1 LAFYQPYLAQF
12 TELALD
18 SAALTSELKLQLSW
32 LEQPALKLQGPLRI
46 DNLDLK
52 DQRSQS
58 DLLKWSSF
66 TLSDIDLD
74 SAKQTLALG
83 EMNFNQPY
91 FLIEIADDFS
101 TNLSG
106 IVKSSGSAEPSQGS
120 SEVASSATPWQITL
134 ANTQVSQGLVDFA
147 DRSLSPNFSA
157 RIEQVKG
164 HLVALTENPEQLAD
178 VSLSGE
184 VDGYAPVSFAG
195 QVAPLASQPKFDA
208 ALDFSHLEL
217 TRLSAYSGTYAG
229 YVIERGQMSLALAY
243 KLQQGQ
249 LQGSNQ
255 VYIEQLQLG
264 QRTNSDK
271 ATSLPVELAIALLED
286 DKGVID
292 LGLEVS
298 GDVNDPDFNV
308 AGLVFKALGNAI
320 KKIITSPFSLL
331 GSLIGSD
338 ETLNQLVFDGGSS
351 QLQEQQNSK
360 LASLVEGLAKRPQ
373 LKMSIIGSVDPVLD
387 VPVLKRQHLAE
398 ELNQQAKLELP
409 IEQIN
414 LSKVLEEPALRRA
427 LELLSQ
433 QRLEE
438 SLRQEQSKQISAKLR
453 EQQQLSPENV
463 NLELYSLWY
472 QLLVEQIEI
481 TDGELEALAEQ
492 RAIAVKDALTEQH
505 GLALERAFVERKAL
519 SQQSGKAEVSLSIL
533 TQ

>member
-1 LAFYQPYLAQF
+1 
-12 TELALD
+12 
-18 SAALTSELKLQLSW
+18 
-32 LEQPALKLQGPLRI
+32 
-46 DNLDLK
+46 
-52 DQRSQS
+52 
-58 DLLKWSSF
+58 
-66 TLSDIDLD
+66 
-74 SAKQTLALG
+74 
-83 EMNFNQPY
+83 
-91 FLIEIADDFS
+91 
-101 TNLSG
+101 
-106 IVKSSGSAEPSQGS
+106 
-120 SEVASSATPWQITL
+120 
-134 ANTQVSQGLVDFA
+134 
-147 DRSLSPNFSA
+147 
-157 RIEQVKG
+157 
-164 HLVALTENPEQLAD
+164 
-178 VSLSGE
+178 
-184 VDGYAPVSFAG
+184 
-195 QVAPLASQPKFDA
+195 
-208 ALDFSHLEL
+208 
-217 TRLSAYSGTYAG
+217 
-229 YVIERGQMSLALAY
+229 MSLALAY

-338 ETLNQLVFDGGSS
+338 ETLNQLTFDGGSS

-373 LKMSIIGSVDPVLD
+373 LKMAIIGSVDPVLD

-438 SLRQEQSKQISAKLR
+438 SLRQEQRKQISAKLR